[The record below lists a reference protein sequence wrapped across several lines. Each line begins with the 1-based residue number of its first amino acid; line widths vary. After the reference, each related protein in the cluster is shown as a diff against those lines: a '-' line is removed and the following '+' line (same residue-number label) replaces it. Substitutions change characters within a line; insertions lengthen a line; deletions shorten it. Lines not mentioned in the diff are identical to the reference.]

1 MTEFELKQ
9 LQSGDKAAF
18 KRLYDDYSGA
28 LYGMAIKVVGSEEA
42 AQDVLQESFVKIW
55 KNLKHYD
62 DSKGSLFTWMARI
75 VRNTGIDL
83 LRRKDVKHEI
93 QMQEDYVFKQEESVD
108 GHAHLDATD
117 VRNQVAQLK
126 PEHREVL
133 NAVYFL
139 GHTHEEAAEKLNIP
153 LGTVK
158 SRIRLAVRDLK
169 RIFGANQP

>member
-1 MTEFELKQ
+1 MTEIDLKQ
-9 LQSGDKAAF
+9 LREGNKAAF

-28 LYGMAIKVVGSEEA
+28 LYGMALKVVGSEEI

-55 KNLKHYD
+55 KNLEHFD
-62 DSKGSLFTWMARI
+62 ESKGRIFTWMARI
-75 VRNTGIDL
+75 VRNTAIDL
-83 LRRKDVKHEI
+83 LRRKDVKYEI

-108 GHAHLDATD
+108 GHAHLDASD

-133 NAVYFL
+133 YAVYFL

-158 SRIRLAVRDLK
+158 SRIRLAVKDLRK
-169 RIFGANQP
+169 IFGENQS